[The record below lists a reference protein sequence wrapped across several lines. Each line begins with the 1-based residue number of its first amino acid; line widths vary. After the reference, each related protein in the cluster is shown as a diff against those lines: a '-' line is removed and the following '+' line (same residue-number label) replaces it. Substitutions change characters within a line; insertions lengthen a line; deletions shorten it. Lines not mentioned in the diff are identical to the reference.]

1 VATTPENRAQ
11 ARQGADG
18 AGHNTDNAARL
29 AALKRHWEFDVADQD
44 LSHAIYHDD
53 AVLEFPQSREWRRVY
68 PATLRFRVR
77 RIRGSG
83 ELWVAE
89 ISISYDG
96 GPRRFGCSILDF
108 RGDKVARETIYI
120 ADAWRGPEWRAR
132 WRAPWRHESLG

>member
-1 VATTPENRAQ
+1 MACHAI
-11 ARQGADG
+11 D
-18 AGHNTDNAARL
+18 DAARR
-29 AALKRHWEFDVADQD
+29 AALKRHCEFDVADQD

-53 AVLEFPQSREWRRVY
+53 AVLEFPQSRERFEGKASFIEWSRVY

-96 GPRRFGCSILDF
+96 GPWRFGCRILDF
-108 RGDKVARETIYI
+108 RGDKVARETIYL
-120 ADAWRGPEWRAR
+120 AEAWHGPEWRAR
-132 WRAPWRHESLG
+132 WRAPWQHESLG